1 MKRNIWFTTLLF
13 AAGSLIAADS
23 SPKDDVISA
32 AKQLGAKDN
41 YSWKTSIE
49 NNGGGQNRGGPTEGK
64 TEKGGLTSLLLTR
77 GDNTTQ
83 VVLKGEKGAIKTE
96 DGWQSVADAAKGD
109 GNGGQNRNRFLVGML
124 RRFKTP
130 AEEAENIASK
140 TTDLKNTEG
149 VYSGALTEEGAKAL
163 LSFGGRRS
171 GGDGPTISDAKG
183 SVKFW
188 VKDGAIT
195 KYQYSV
201 KGSVSFNGND
211 RDVDRTT
218 TVEIKDIGSTKVD
231 APEEAKSKLS

>member
-1 MKRNIWFTTLLF
+1 MKRNILF
-13 AAGSLIAADS
+13 AALILAAGSLIAADS
-23 SPKDDVISA
+23 SPKDDVINA
-32 AKQLGAKDN
+32 AKQLGQKDN
-41 YSWKTSIE
+41 YSWKSTVE

-64 TEKGGLTSLLLTR
+64 TEKGGLTSLSMTR
-77 GDNTTQ
+77 GDNTTHA
-83 VVLKGEKGAIKTE
+83 VVKGEKGAIKTE
-96 DGWQSVADAAKGD
+96 DGWQSFADAAKDD
-109 GNGGQNRNRFLVGML
+109 GSGQNRNRFLTRML
-124 RRFKTP
+124 RNFKTP
-130 AEEAENIASK
+130 AMEAENLASK
-140 TTDLKNTEG
+140 TMELKNSDG
-149 VYSGALTEEGAKAL
+149 VYSGALTEEGAKSL
-163 LSFGGRRS
+163 LTFGGRRS

-188 VKDGAIT
+188 VKDGTIT